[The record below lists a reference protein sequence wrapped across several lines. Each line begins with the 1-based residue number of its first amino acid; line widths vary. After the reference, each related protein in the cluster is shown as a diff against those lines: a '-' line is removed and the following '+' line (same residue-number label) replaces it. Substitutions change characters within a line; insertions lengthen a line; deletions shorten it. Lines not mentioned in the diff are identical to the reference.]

1 MRKSLTNLKNVQNKN
16 KKIKQNN
23 YLLVIKNLLVKLWYQ
38 NKGKRTAEYYEIE
51 IKNKSK

>member
-16 KKIKQNN
+16 KKRKQNN
-23 YLLVIKNLLVKLWYQ
+23 YLLVKLWYL

-51 IKNKSK
+51 IKNKGK